1 MLAPITALAA
11 MMMPSGN
18 PSPRRR
24 RSGSSRR
31 RSTSIHPCRRSSR
44 SHTTH
49 ATSTCFFVCMTR
61 TPTASCTRCR
71 VATSAVRPI
80 RSSLLSTP
88 TFPVVRQFR
97 RRRHDR
103 RELSATPE
111 ATTYAERFRAYSAP
125 AGAATAFKY
134 TQLRTN
140 AVARWEYRPG
150 STLFLVW
157 SHGRED
163 ASDQFS
169 NQSWTRDYR
178 DLFALHPD
186 NTFVDKAAYLFS
198 RYGERT
204 VPVNRRQTIADSST
218 TTRAVQAPPGSRA
231 ASTRASP
238 DSGAHAN
245 WSPSGDQIALHP
257 FVGYIA
263 VSFA

>member
-1 MLAPITALAA
+1 M
-11 MMMPSGN
+11 
-18 PSPRRR
+18 
-24 RSGSSRR
+24 
-31 RSTSIHPCRRSSR
+31 
-44 SHTTH
+44 
-49 ATSTCFFVCMTR
+49 
-61 TPTASCTRCR
+61 
-71 VATSAVRPI
+71 
-80 RSSLLSTP
+80 
-88 TFPVVRQFR
+88 VRQFR

-178 DLFALHPD
+178 DIFALHPD
-186 NTFVDKAAYLFS
+186 NTFVDKAVYLFS
-198 RYGERT
+198 R
-204 VPVNRRQTIADSST
+204 
-218 TTRAVQAPPGSRA
+218 
-231 ASTRASP
+231 
-238 DSGAHAN
+238 
-245 WSPSGDQIALHP
+245 
-257 FVGYIA
+257 
-263 VSFA
+263 